1 MQGTKVLEVE
11 IERVLCTRFHLDIA
25 CWIGIRMQINDIV
38 IYHEQ
43 VEEYM
48 LYVLI
53 ISRAIVYVYLKY
65 SCCYK
70 KIIWSV
76 IILKMLLTCTY
87 CINVKVL

>member
-11 IERVLCTRFHLDIA
+11 IERVLCTWFHLDIA
-25 CWIGIRMQINDIV
+25 CRIGIRMQINDIV